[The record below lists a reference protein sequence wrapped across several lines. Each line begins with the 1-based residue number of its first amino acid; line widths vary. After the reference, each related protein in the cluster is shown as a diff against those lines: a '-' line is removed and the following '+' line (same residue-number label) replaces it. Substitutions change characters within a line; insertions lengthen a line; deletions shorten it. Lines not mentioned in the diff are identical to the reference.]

1 MERRFCII
9 VSEASWNKA
18 LCLNN
23 TACAIMVSFIFPK
36 FLIRPN
42 CNSFTISCSMRS
54 IVPRGKNLL
63 TNVRVASRFP
73 SSISHSSQLDLA
85 CHLSLLNQ
93 TICFFSFY
101 FSISFIASFS
111 LTSLSIYRIVSRCLS
126 PCITTINWVNKLCIL
141 SNKHNVTLSK
151 IQM

>member
-18 LCLNN
+18 LCLTN
-23 TACAIMVSFIFPK
+23 TACAIMVSFIFPE

-42 CNSFTISCSMRS
+42 CNSVTISCSMRS

-85 CHLSLLNQ
+85 CRLSLLNQ
-93 TICFFSFY
+93 TICFFLFLFLHFLHCLIFIDY
-101 FSISFIASFS
+101 FVYLLNFVSLPCSLPFS
-111 LTSLSIYRIVSRCLS
+111 MYYH
-126 PCITTINWVNKLCIL
+126 NKL
-141 SNKHNVTLSK
+141 SK
-151 IQM
+151 